1 MQRILRTVAIV
12 IGSLV
17 ALCVLV
23 IIGLNLYVQSV
34 GAQARIQQEL
44 SHRFGVPVKIRSI
57 SITPWGG
64 LTLGGISVTDP
75 ARNTDFLAAKAVEM
89 HAAMSSILSG
99 TIVIKKVSLVRPDVV
114 WAQDQDGRW
123 RLPGEQGARQ
133 PPAAPENPI
142 APAVS
147 PPTATP
153 QSEAAASV
161 SPPPMVA
168 SQPPPVEEPAST
180 EAHSQ
185 PVRQIIP
192 DVRRAAIRNGSFRF
206 LDKRDALVAAFEGV
220 ELQTTVERTD
230 LLQGVVRI
238 ERFSAHDRFFL
249 QKLRSP
255 FKYSTD
261 GVELSRISAKA
272 AGGEIAGV
280 FDVRPAE
287 DNSPFHLKVQFK
299 NLKADDVVTDAGGNR
314 GMITGELDGNL
325 DASGK
330 AGNENG
336 MTGSG
341 EIVLRNGKLQQ
352 YSLLV
357 ALGQILQIEELTQL
371 QLDQAEAKYHLEGG
385 QVRVD
390 DLVLRSPNLRL
401 SATGNIS
408 LSGKLHLDAQ
418 LAINEKVRNQ
428 LFKPIRQ
435 NFQPTSDPQYSAV
448 DFQVTGTLERPRT
461 NLVDRI
467 VGRDLKD
474 IVSGF
479 LGGKKSGKNKKAPL
493 PDASPQESA
502 SPAAGATP
510 SPST

>member
-1 MQRILRTVAIV
+1 MRSRSCSDLW
-12 IGSLV
+12 SLFV
-17 ALCVLV
+17 SWL

-44 SHRFGVPVKIRSI
+44 SHRLGVPVKIRSI

-99 TIVIKKVSLVRPDVV
+99 NLVIKKVSVVRPDVV
-114 WAQDQDGRW
+114 WAQDPDGRW
-123 RLPGEQGARQ
+123 RLPGEQAVLARPSTPGNSVGASAV
-133 PPAAPENPI
+133 PMPMPETETTVAP
-142 APAVS
+142 
-147 PPTATP
+147 
-153 QSEAAASV
+153 V
-161 SPPPMVA
+161 SPPPTVA
-168 SQPPPVEEPAST
+168 SPPAVVEKSAPPVTRSKV
-180 EAHSQ
+180 
-185 PVRQIIP
+185 VRQIVP
-192 DVRRAAIRNGSFRF
+192 DVQRAAIRNGSFRF
-206 LDKRDALVAAFEGV
+206 LDKREALVASFEGV
-220 ELQTTVERTD
+220 ELQTTIEHSD
-230 LLQGVVRI
+230 LLQGVVHI
-238 ERFSAHDRFFL
+238 ERLSAHDRFFL
-249 QKLRSP
+249 QKIRSP
-255 FKYSTD
+255 FKYSPD
-261 GVELSRISAKA
+261 GVELSRISAQA
-272 AGGEIAGV
+272 AGGEISGV

-287 DNSPFHLKVQFK
+287 ENSPFHLNVQFK

-314 GMITGELDGNL
+314 GTITGELDGNL

-330 AGNENG
+330 AGDDNG
-336 MTGSG
+336 MTGTG

-385 QVRVD
+385 QIRVD
-390 DLVLRSPNLRL
+390 ELVLRSPNLRL

-408 LSGKLHLDAQ
+408 LNGKLHLDAQ
-418 LAINEKVRNQ
+418 LAIDEKVRSQ

-479 LGGKKSGKNKKAPL
+479 LGGKKSGKNKKAPR
-493 PDASPQESA
+493 PDASPQDSA
-502 SPAAGATP
+502 TPTASATP

>member
-1 MQRILRTVAIV
+1 MQRILRVVAIV
-12 IGSLV
+12 LGSLV
-17 ALCVLV
+17 ALCVLAV
-23 IIGLNLYVQSV
+23 IGLNLYVQSV

-44 SHRFGVPVKIRSI
+44 SHRLGAPVKIRSV

-64 LTLGGISVTDP
+64 LTLSGITVTDP
-75 ARNTDFLAAKAVEM
+75 ARNSDFLAAKAVEM

-99 TIVIKKVSLVRPDVV
+99 NLVIKKVSVVRPNVV

-123 RLPGEQGARQ
+123 RLPGEQAPLQ
-133 PPAAPENPI
+133 PTAAPQQGVAPAAP
-142 APAVS
+142 APA
-147 PPTATP
+147 PETAAP
-153 QSEAAASV
+153 SV
-161 SPPPMVA
+161 SAPPVVA
-168 SQPPPVEEPAST
+168 SQPTVTEELPSSIPH
-180 EAHSQ
+180 EKV
-185 PVRQIIP
+185 VRQIVP
-192 DVRRAAIRNGSFRF
+192 DVQRAAIRNGSFRF
-206 LDKRDALVAAFEGV
+206 LDKREALVAAFEGV
-220 ELQTTVERTD
+220 ELQTTIEHSD
-230 LLQGVVRI
+230 LLQGVVHI
-238 ERFSAHDRFFL
+238 ERLSAHDRFFL
-249 QKLRSP
+249 QKIRSP
-255 FKYSTD
+255 FKYSPD
-261 GVELSRISAKA
+261 GVELSRLSARA
-272 AGGEIAGV
+272 AGGEISGV

-287 DNSPFHLKVQFK
+287 DNSPFHLNVQFK
-299 NLKADDVVTDAGGNR
+299 NLKADDVVTDAGGTR
-314 GMITGELDGNL
+314 GTITGELDGNL

-330 AGNENG
+330 AGDGFG

-371 QLDQAEAKYHLEGG
+371 QLDEAQAKYHLEGG
-385 QVRVD
+385 QVKVD

-401 SATGNIS
+401 TATGNITIN
-408 LSGKLHLDAQ
+408 GKLHLDAQ
-418 LAINEKVRNQ
+418 LAINEKVRSQ

-448 DFQVTGTLERPRT
+448 EFQVTGTLERPRT

-493 PDASPQESA
+493 PDASPEESA
-502 SPAAGATP
+502 TPTASATP
-510 SPST
+510 SPSP

>member
-1 MQRILRTVAIV
+1 V
-12 IGSLV
+12 V

-44 SHRFGVPVKIRSI
+44 SHRLGVPVKIRSI

-64 LTLGGISVTDP
+64 LTLGGISVIDP
-75 ARNTDFLAAKAVEM
+75 ARNTDFLSAKAVEM
-89 HAAMSSILSG
+89 HAAISSVLSG
-99 TIVIKKVSLVRPDVV
+99 NLVIKKVSLVRPDVV

-123 RLPGEQGARQ
+123 RLPGEPSARRA
-133 PPAAPENPI
+133 PANPEASI
-142 APAVS
+142 APAGPSPMPEAEVAASVTPPPIVAS
-147 PPTATP
+147 PPTVVQEP
-153 QSEAAASV
+153 G
-161 SPPPMVA
+161 
-168 SQPPPVEEPAST
+168 PPVT
-180 EAHSQ
+180 HSKV
-185 PVRQIIP
+185 VRQIVP

-220 ELQTTVERTD
+220 ELQTTIEHSD
-230 LLQGVVRI
+230 LLQGVVHI
-238 ERFSAHDRFFL
+238 ERLSAHDRFFL
-249 QKLRSP
+249 QKIRSP
-255 FKYSTD
+255 FKCSPE

-272 AGGEIAGV
+272 AGGEINGV
-280 FDVRPAE
+280 FDVEPSE
-287 DNSPFHLKVQFK
+287 ENSPFHLKVQFK

-314 GMITGELDGNL
+314 GTITGELDGSL

-330 AGNENG
+330 AGDDNG

-341 EIVLRNGKLQQ
+341 EIVLKNGKLQQ

-371 QLDQAEAKYHLEGG
+371 QLDQADAKYHLEGG
-385 QVRVD
+385 QIKVD

-401 SATGNIS
+401 SATGNIA
-408 LSGKLHLDAQ
+408 LNGKLHLDAQ
-418 LAINEKVRNQ
+418 LAINEKVRSQ

-479 LGGKKSGKNKKAPL
+479 LGGKKSGKNKKAPR
-493 PDASPQESA
+493 PDASPEESA
-502 SPAAGATP
+502 SPTASATP
-510 SPST
+510 PPST

>member
-1 MQRILRTVAIV
+1 VV
-12 IGSLV
+12 
-17 ALCVLV
+17 
-23 IIGLNLYVQSV
+23 IGLNLYVQSV

-44 SHRFGVPVKIRSI
+44 SHRLGAPVKIRSI

-64 LTLGGISVTDP
+64 LTLSGITVTDP

-99 TIVIKKVSLVRPDVV
+99 NLVVKKVSVVRPKVV

-123 RLPGEQGARQ
+123 RLPGEQAARQ
-133 PPAAPENPI
+133 PSVTPQPGV
-142 APAVS
+142 APAVPAPAAETEAAAVSTPPAVAS
-147 PPTATP
+147 PPT
-153 QSEAAASV
+153 
-161 SPPPMVA
+161 VA
-168 SQPPPVEEPAST
+168 EEPRPPAT
-180 EAHSQ
+180 HDKF
-185 PVRQIIP
+185 VRQIVP
-192 DVRRAAIRNGSFRF
+192 DVQRAAIREGSFRF

-220 ELQTTVERTD
+220 ELQTTIEHSD

-238 ERFSAHDRFFL
+238 ERLSAHDRFFL
-249 QKLRSP
+249 QKIRSP
-255 FKYSTD
+255 FKYSPD

-272 AGGEIAGV
+272 AGGELSGV

-287 DNSPFHLKVQFK
+287 DNSPFHLNVQFK

-314 GMITGELDGNL
+314 GTITGELDGNL

-330 AGNENG
+330 AGDENG

-385 QVRVD
+385 QVKVD

-401 SATGNIS
+401 SATGNIA
-408 LSGKLHLDAQ
+408 LNGKLHLDAQ

-479 LGGKKSGKNKKAPL
+479 LGGKKSGKNKKAPR
-493 PDASPQESA
+493 PDASPEDSA
-502 SPAAGATP
+502 TPTATP
-510 SPST
+510 SPSP

>member
-1 MQRILRTVAIV
+1 VQRILRAVAIV
-12 IGSLV
+12 LGSLV
-17 ALCVLV
+17 AVCVLV
-23 IIGLNLYVQSV
+23 VIGLNLYVQSV

-44 SHRFGVPVKIRSI
+44 SHRLGAPVKIRSI

-64 LTLGGISVTDP
+64 LTLSGITVTDS

-89 HAAMSSILSG
+89 HATMSSILSG
-99 TIVIKKVSLVRPDVV
+99 NLVIKKVSVVRPNVV

-123 RLPGEQGARQ
+123 RLPGEQAALQPSSTPQPAVAPAAPTPAAEREAAAVSAPAVVASPPTVAEEPR
-133 PPAAPENPI
+133 PPAAHEKF
-142 APAVS
+142 
-147 PPTATP
+147 
-153 QSEAAASV
+153 
-161 SPPPMVA
+161 
-168 SQPPPVEEPAST
+168 
-180 EAHSQ
+180 
-185 PVRQIIP
+185 VRQIVP
-192 DVRRAAIRNGSFRF
+192 DIQRAAIREGSFRF

-220 ELQTTVERTD
+220 ELQTTIEHSD
-230 LLQGVVRI
+230 LLQGVVHI
-238 ERFSAHDRFFL
+238 ERLSAHDRFFL
-249 QKLRSP
+249 QKIRSP
-255 FKYSTD
+255 FKYSPD

-272 AGGEIAGV
+272 AGGELSGV

-287 DNSPFHLKVQFK
+287 DNSPFHLNVQFK

-314 GMITGELDGNL
+314 GTITGELDGNL

-330 AGNENG
+330 AGDENG

-385 QVRVD
+385 QVKVD

-401 SATGNIS
+401 SATGNIA
-408 LSGKLHLDAQ
+408 LNGKLHLDAQ

-479 LGGKKSGKNKKAPL
+479 LGGKKSGKNKKAAR
-493 PDASPQESA
+493 PDASPEDSA
-502 SPAAGATP
+502 TPTTTP
-510 SPST
+510 SPSP